1 MSGKPSGR
9 GAGSGSSGHA
19 VESADRPEKIRNVAL
34 VGHAGSGKTTLVDAL
49 LAAAEAIPRPG
60 SVSDG
65 TTVSDADPIEVAQ
78 QRSVS
83 LAVCPMTIGGVTIN
97 LLDTPGSPDFVG
109 ELRAGLRAADAALFV
124 IAAGEGVDPTTLA
137 LWEECAHL
145 AMPRAV
151 VISRLDGLHASYQ
164 STLAACQESLGVVAG
179 QAVLPLY
186 QPEGTAVSAGEPP
199 AALLGLLSRQRLDYR
214 NGYPPAVTDAG
225 EDVADDAD
233 FEQARAELI
242 EAIIA
247 ESEDE
252 SLLDRYVAGEELAL
266 EILIDDLE
274 TAVARG
280 TFHPVIP
287 VCSPTALGLA
297 ELIEVL
303 SSAFPSP
310 LENDLPVITTPDGAL
325 VESVTCDPGS
335 ALVGEVVRTT
345 VDPYAGRVSLVRLF
359 AGTITPDTAIHICG
373 HGGADRGHPDHDADD
388 RVGHLYSPLGATLRP
403 IERAVAGDIVAIPR
417 LGTAETSDTISGKA
431 QPLLIAPW
439 DMPEPLLPVAIR
451 AASRNDD
458 DALARSLERLVA
470 TDPVVRVD
478 RDTSTGQLVLWCL
491 GESHSDAV
499 LERLRANAALDIEP
513 VRVALHST
521 FTSTAHG
528 HGRHVKQ
535 SGGHG
540 QFAVCDVEITPSPR
554 GSGVTFESKV
564 VGGAV
569 PTQYVGSVEKGVR
582 HQLERGVEGADGC
595 PVTDVHVTLL
605 DGKAHSV
612 DSSDAA
618 FQTAGAL
625 AVRDAA
631 RTGEISLLEPIAQL
645 HVDVPDPH
653 VGAVLSDLPSRR
665 GRVTGTEPVA
675 DCPPGNERTVVHA
688 EVPEAELTRYAV
700 TLRALTSGTGRFRRS
715 YVRHEV
721 VPASATQA
729 VRDGAVA
736 AH

>member
-9 GAGSGSSGHA
+9 TSGPGGPGG
-19 VESADRPEKIRNVAL
+19 VIESADRPEKIRNVAL
-34 VGHAGSGKTTLVDAL
+34 VGHAGSGKTTLVEAL
-49 LAAAEAIPRPG
+49 LAVTETIARPG
-60 SVSDG
+60 TISDG
-65 TTVSDADPIEVAQ
+65 TTVSDTDPIEIAQ

-83 LAVCPMTIGGVTIN
+83 LAICPMTTDGVTVN

-137 LWEECAHL
+137 LWEECAQL
-145 AMPRAV
+145 GLPRAV
-151 VISRLDGLHASYQ
+151 VISRLDGLHASYAG
-164 STLAACQESLGVVAG
+164 TLATCQDAFGATGG

-186 QPEGTAVSAGEPP
+186 LPEDGPAGVPPSA
-199 AALLGLLSRQRLDYR
+199 LIGLLSRQRLDYSG
-214 NGYPPAVTDAG
+214 GYPPRAEEASD
-225 EDVADDAD
+225 DVADNPE

-287 VCSPTALGLA
+287 VCSPAALGLA

-303 SSAFPSP
+303 ASAFPSP
-310 LENDLPVITTPDGAL
+310 LEHDLPAITTLDGTP
-325 VESVTCDPGS
+325 VESITCDAGS

-345 VDPYAGRVSLVRLF
+345 VDPYAGRVSVVRLF
-359 AGTITPDTAIHICG
+359 AGTITTDTAIHVCG
-373 HGGADRGHPDHDADD
+373 HGGADRGHPDHDADE

-417 LGTAETSDTISGKA
+417 LGTAETSDTISAKA
-431 QPLLIAPW
+431 EPLLIAPW
-439 DMPEPLLPVAIR
+439 EMPEALLPVAIR

-458 DALARSLERLVA
+458 DALARALERLVA
-470 TDPVVRVD
+470 TDPVVRVE
-478 RDTSTGQLVLWCL
+478 RDTATGQLVIWCL

-499 LERLRANAALDIEP
+499 LERLRASASLDTEP

-521 FTSTAHG
+521 FTAVARG

-554 GSGVTFESKV
+554 GSGITFESRV
-564 VGGAV
+564 VGGSV
-569 PTQYVGSVEKGVR
+569 PAQYVGSVEKGAR
-582 HQLERGVEGADGC
+582 HQLEHGVDGAAGC
-595 PVTDVHVTLL
+595 PVTDVHITLL

-618 FQTAGAL
+618 FQTAGSL

-631 RTGEISLLEPIAQL
+631 QAGDISLLEPIASL
-645 HVDVPDPH
+645 LVDVPDPH

-675 DCPPGNERTVVHA
+675 NCTPGNERTVVHA

-700 TLRALTSGTGRFRRS
+700 TLRALTSGTGRFSRS
-715 YVRHEV
+715 FARHEV
-721 VPASATQA
+721 VPPSATQT
-729 VRDGAVA
+729 VRDGAVV